1 MYSVTRSG
9 LSFIRGI
16 NGECSR
22 PQTRRLFIARPGT
35 SCAPNILLELF
46 RFSGKL
52 NFKCQKLEI
61 RLNHFASKFVGSKR
75 ERSQGLLFAKIFG
88 SSSGHIANRS
98 AFASLKREGMF
109 VDD

>member
-52 NFKCQKLEI
+52 NFKCQSKGLIIPQSLCEYQI
-61 RLNHFASKFVGSKR
+61 RRIEAGTES
-75 ERSQGLLFAKIFG
+75 GLLFAKIFG

-98 AFASLKREGMF
+98 AFASLK
-109 VDD
+109 